1 MKSIAEAYQ
10 ILFKINSFTQI
21 NQLLTIK
28 NQKIMKNFMKLTAI
42 MLGVA
47 MLRDKATDENYNF
60 EAGMKKQE
68 EKDGKVEAS
77 AVTEAKKQIQQEQL
91 ERESREVKRR
101 IQDCEK
107 AVSRAERY
115 GRFASKHKNI
125 MKDFSEGLKKAQAEF
140 ESTGDYKAWDKK
152 YSELTDKKDDA
163 IAKAKEEIFG
173 SRYENIYL

>member
-1 MKSIAEAYQ
+1 
-10 ILFKINSFTQI
+10 
-21 NQLLTIK
+21 
-28 NQKIMKNFMKLTAI
+28 MKNFMNFVGI
-42 MLGVA
+42 MLGA
-47 MLRDKATDENYNF
+47 SMLCDKVTDGNYNF
-60 EAGMKKQE
+60 EAGMKVQE

-152 YSELTDKKDDA
+152 YLDLTDKKDEA
-163 IAKAKEEIFG
+163 IAKAKEEVFG

>member
-1 MKSIAEAYQ
+1 
-10 ILFKINSFTQI
+10 
-21 NQLLTIK
+21 
-28 NQKIMKNFMKLTAI
+28 MKNFMKLTAI
-42 MLGVA
+42 ILGVA

-140 ESTGDYKAWDKK
+140 EATGDYKAWDKK
-152 YSELTDKKDDA
+152 YSELTDKKDEA

>member
-1 MKSIAEAYQ
+1 
-10 ILFKINSFTQI
+10 
-21 NQLLTIK
+21 
-28 NQKIMKNFMKLTAI
+28 MKNFMNLVEI
-42 MLGVA
+42 MLGA
-47 MLRDKATDENYNF
+47 TMLCDKATDEIYNF

-91 ERESREVKRR
+91 ERESREVKCR

-140 ESTGDYKAWDKK
+140 EATGDYKAWDKK
-152 YSELTDKKDDA
+152 YSELTDKKDDT

>member
-1 MKSIAEAYQ
+1 
-10 ILFKINSFTQI
+10 
-21 NQLLTIK
+21 
-28 NQKIMKNFMKLTAI
+28 MKNFMNFVGV
-42 MLGVA
+42 MLGAV
-47 MLRDKATDENYNF
+47 MLCDKATDENYNF

-107 AVSRAERY
+107 TVSRAERY

-140 ESTGDYKAWDKK
+140 EATGDYKAWDKQ
-152 YSELTDKKDDA
+152 YSELTEKKDES
-163 IAKAKEEIFG
+163 IAKAKEEVFG

>member
-1 MKSIAEAYQ
+1 M
-10 ILFKINSFTQI
+10 
-21 NQLLTIK
+21 
-28 NQKIMKNFMKLTAI
+28 NFVGI
-42 MLGVA
+42 MLGAV
-47 MLRDKATDENYNF
+47 MLCDKATDENYNF

-140 ESTGDYKAWDKK
+140 EATGDYKAWDKK

-163 IAKAKEEIFG
+163 ITKAKEEIFG

>member
-1 MKSIAEAYQ
+1 MKK
-10 ILFKINSFTQI
+10 F
-21 NQLLTIK
+21 
-28 NQKIMKNFMKLTAI
+28 MNFVGI
-42 MLGVA
+42 MLGAV
-47 MLRDKATDENYNF
+47 MLCDKATDENYNF

-91 ERESREVKRR
+91 EYESREVKRR

-152 YSELTDKKDDA
+152 YLDLTGKKDES
-163 IAKAKEEIFG
+163 IAKAKEEVFG

>member
-1 MKSIAEAYQ
+1 
-10 ILFKINSFTQI
+10 
-21 NQLLTIK
+21 
-28 NQKIMKNFMKLTAI
+28 MKNFMNFVGI
-42 MLGVA
+42 MLGAV
-47 MLRDKATDENYNF
+47 MLCDKATDENYNF

-91 ERESREVKRR
+91 ERESREVKYR

>member
-1 MKSIAEAYQ
+1 
-10 ILFKINSFTQI
+10 
-21 NQLLTIK
+21 
-28 NQKIMKNFMKLTAI
+28 MKNFMKLTAI

-91 ERESREVKRR
+91 ERESREVKHR

-140 ESTGDYKAWDKK
+140 EATGDYKAWDKK

>member
-1 MKSIAEAYQ
+1 
-10 ILFKINSFTQI
+10 
-21 NQLLTIK
+21 
-28 NQKIMKNFMKLTAI
+28 MKNFMNLVGI
-42 MLGVA
+42 MLGA
-47 MLRDKATDENYNF
+47 SMLCDKVTDEGYNF

-125 MKDFSEGLKKAQAEF
+125 MKDFSEGLKKAQTEF
-140 ESTGDYKAWDKK
+140 EATGDYKAWDKK
-152 YSELTDKKDDA
+152 YSELTDKKDEA
-163 IAKAKEEIFG
+163 IAKAKEEVFG

>member
-1 MKSIAEAYQ
+1 
-10 ILFKINSFTQI
+10 
-21 NQLLTIK
+21 
-28 NQKIMKNFMKLTAI
+28 MKNFMNFVGI
-42 MLGVA
+42 MLSAV
-47 MLRDKATDENYNF
+47 MLCDKATDENYNF

-140 ESTGDYKAWDKK
+140 EATGDYKAWDKK

>member
-1 MKSIAEAYQ
+1 
-10 ILFKINSFTQI
+10 
-21 NQLLTIK
+21 
-28 NQKIMKNFMKLTAI
+28 MKNFMNFVGI
-42 MLGVA
+42 MLGTI
-47 MLRDKATDENYNF
+47 MLCDKATDENYNF

-77 AVTEAKKQIQQEQL
+77 AVTEAKKQIQQL

>member
-1 MKSIAEAYQ
+1 
-10 ILFKINSFTQI
+10 
-21 NQLLTIK
+21 
-28 NQKIMKNFMKLTAI
+28 MKNFMNFVGI
-42 MLGVA
+42 MLGAV
-47 MLRDKATDENYNF
+47 MLCDKATDENYNF

-107 AVSRAERY
+107 TVSRAERY

-140 ESTGDYKAWDKK
+140 EATGDYKAWDKK

>member
-1 MKSIAEAYQ
+1 
-10 ILFKINSFTQI
+10 
-21 NQLLTIK
+21 
-28 NQKIMKNFMKLTAI
+28 MKNFMNLTAI
-42 MLGVA
+42 MLGIA
-47 MLRDKATDENYNF
+47 MLRDKATDGAYNF

-91 ERESREVKRR
+91 ERDSREVKRR

-125 MKDFSEGLKKAQAEF
+125 MKDFSESLKKAQAEF
-140 ESTGDYKAWDKK
+140 EATGDYKAWDKQ
-152 YSELTDKKDDA
+152 YSELTEKKDES
-163 IAKAKEEIFG
+163 IAKAKGEVFG

>member
-1 MKSIAEAYQ
+1 
-10 ILFKINSFTQI
+10 
-21 NQLLTIK
+21 
-28 NQKIMKNFMKLTAI
+28 MKNFMNFVGI
-42 MLGVA
+42 MLGAV
-47 MLRDKATDENYNF
+47 MLCDKATDENYNF

-91 ERESREVKRR
+91 ERDSREVKRR

-125 MKDFSEGLKKAQAEF
+125 MKDFSESLKKAQAEF
-140 ESTGDYKAWDKK
+140 EATGDYKAWDKK
-152 YSELTDKKDDA
+152 YSELTDKKDEA
-163 IAKAKEEIFG
+163 ITKAKEEVFG
-173 SRYENIYL
+173 SRYESIYL

>member
-1 MKSIAEAYQ
+1 
-10 ILFKINSFTQI
+10 
-21 NQLLTIK
+21 
-28 NQKIMKNFMKLTAI
+28 MKNFMKLTAI

-140 ESTGDYKAWDKK
+140 ESTGDYKVWDKK
-152 YSELTDKKDDA
+152 YSELTNKKDDA

>member
-1 MKSIAEAYQ
+1 
-10 ILFKINSFTQI
+10 
-21 NQLLTIK
+21 
-28 NQKIMKNFMKLTAI
+28 MKNFMNPEGI
-42 MLGVA
+42 MLGA
-47 MLRDKATDENYNF
+47 TMLCDKATDGSYNF
-60 EAGMKKQE
+60 EAGMKAQE

-140 ESTGDYKAWDKK
+140 EATGDYKAWDKK
-152 YSELTDKKDDA
+152 YSELTDKKDEA
-163 IAKAKEEIFG
+163 IAKAKEEVFG

>member
-1 MKSIAEAYQ
+1 
-10 ILFKINSFTQI
+10 
-21 NQLLTIK
+21 
-28 NQKIMKNFMKLTAI
+28 MKNFMNFVGI
-42 MLGVA
+42 MLGAV
-47 MLRDKATDENYNF
+47 MLCDKATDENYNF

-140 ESTGDYKAWDKK
+140 EATGDYKAWDKK

>member
-1 MKSIAEAYQ
+1 
-10 ILFKINSFTQI
+10 
-21 NQLLTIK
+21 
-28 NQKIMKNFMKLTAI
+28 MKNFMNFVGI
-42 MLGVA
+42 MLGA
-47 MLRDKATDENYNF
+47 SMLCDKVTDGGYNF
-60 EAGMKKQE
+60 EAGMKHQE

-77 AVTEAKKQIQQEQL
+77 AVTEAKKQIQQE
-91 ERESREVKRR
+91 KRR

>member
-1 MKSIAEAYQ
+1 
-10 ILFKINSFTQI
+10 
-21 NQLLTIK
+21 
-28 NQKIMKNFMKLTAI
+28 MKNFMNFVGI
-42 MLGVA
+42 MLGAV
-47 MLRDKATDENYNF
+47 MLCDKATDENYNF

-140 ESTGDYKAWDKK
+140 EATGDYKAWDKK
-152 YSELTDKKDDA
+152 YSELTDKKDEA
-163 IAKAKEEIFG
+163 IAKAKEEVFG
-173 SRYENIYL
+173 SRYEDIYL

>member
-1 MKSIAEAYQ
+1 
-10 ILFKINSFTQI
+10 
-21 NQLLTIK
+21 
-28 NQKIMKNFMKLTAI
+28 MKNFMNPEGI
-42 MLGVA
+42 MLGA
-47 MLRDKATDENYNF
+47 TMLCDKATDGSYNF
-60 EAGMKKQE
+60 EAGMKAQE

-140 ESTGDYKAWDKK
+140 EATGDYKAWDKK

>member
-1 MKSIAEAYQ
+1 
-10 ILFKINSFTQI
+10 
-21 NQLLTIK
+21 
-28 NQKIMKNFMKLTAI
+28 MKNFMNFVGI
-42 MLGVA
+42 MLGAV
-47 MLRDKATDENYNF
+47 MLCDKATDENYNF

-125 MKDFSEGLKKAQAEF
+125 MKDFSEGLKKAQTVF

>member
-1 MKSIAEAYQ
+1 
-10 ILFKINSFTQI
+10 
-21 NQLLTIK
+21 
-28 NQKIMKNFMKLTAI
+28 MKNFMKLTAI

-91 ERESREVKRR
+91 ERESREVKHR

-140 ESTGDYKAWDKK
+140 EATGDYKAWDKK
-152 YSELTDKKDDA
+152 YSELTDKKDEA
-163 IAKAKEEIFG
+163 IAKAKEEVFG

>member
-1 MKSIAEAYQ
+1 
-10 ILFKINSFTQI
+10 
-21 NQLLTIK
+21 
-28 NQKIMKNFMKLTAI
+28 MKNFMNFVGI
-42 MLGVA
+42 MLGAV
-47 MLRDKATDENYNF
+47 MLCDKATDENYNF

-91 ERESREVKRR
+91 ECESREVKRR

-152 YSELTDKKDDA
+152 YLELTDKKDDA

>member
-1 MKSIAEAYQ
+1 
-10 ILFKINSFTQI
+10 
-21 NQLLTIK
+21 
-28 NQKIMKNFMKLTAI
+28 MKNFMNFVGI
-42 MLGVA
+42 MLGAV
-47 MLRDKATDENYNF
+47 MLCDKATDENYNF

-91 ERESREVKRR
+91 ERESREVKHR

-140 ESTGDYKAWDKK
+140 EATGNYKAWDKK
-152 YSELTDKKDDA
+152 YSELTDKKDEA
-163 IAKAKEEIFG
+163 IAKAKEEVFG

>member
-1 MKSIAEAYQ
+1 
-10 ILFKINSFTQI
+10 
-21 NQLLTIK
+21 
-28 NQKIMKNFMKLTAI
+28 MKNFMKLTAI

-47 MLRDKATDENYNF
+47 ILCDKATDENYNF

-91 ERESREVKRR
+91 ERESREVKHR

-107 AVSRAERY
+107 TVSRAERY

-125 MKDFSEGLKKAQAEF
+125 MKDFSEGLKKAQTEF

-152 YSELTDKKDDA
+152 YLELTDKKDDA

>member
-1 MKSIAEAYQ
+1 
-10 ILFKINSFTQI
+10 
-21 NQLLTIK
+21 
-28 NQKIMKNFMKLTAI
+28 MKNFMNFEGI
-42 MLGVA
+42 MLGAA
-47 MLRDKATDENYNF
+47 MLCDKVTDEGYNF
-60 EAGMKKQE
+60 EAGMKAQE
-68 EKDGKVEAS
+68 EKDSKVEAA
-77 AVTEAKKQIQQEQL
+77 AVAEAKKQIQQEQL
-91 ERESREVKRR
+91 ERESCEVKRR

>member
-1 MKSIAEAYQ
+1 
-10 ILFKINSFTQI
+10 
-21 NQLLTIK
+21 
-28 NQKIMKNFMKLTAI
+28 MKNFMKLTAI

-125 MKDFSEGLKKAQAEF
+125 MKDFSEGLKKAQAQF
-140 ESTGDYKAWDKK
+140 EATGDYKAWDKK
-152 YSELTDKKDDA
+152 YSELTDKKDEA
-163 IAKAKEEIFG
+163 IAKAKEEVFG

>member
-1 MKSIAEAYQ
+1 
-10 ILFKINSFTQI
+10 
-21 NQLLTIK
+21 
-28 NQKIMKNFMKLTAI
+28 MKNFMNFIGI
-42 MLGVA
+42 MLGAV
-47 MLRDKATDENYNF
+47 MLCDKATDENYNF

-140 ESTGDYKAWDKK
+140 EATGDYKAWDKK

>member
-1 MKSIAEAYQ
+1 
-10 ILFKINSFTQI
+10 
-21 NQLLTIK
+21 
-28 NQKIMKNFMKLTAI
+28 MKNFINLTAI
-42 MLGVA
+42 VLGIA
-47 MLRDKATDENYNF
+47 MLRDKATDGAYNF

-91 ERESREVKRR
+91 ERDSREVKRR

-125 MKDFSEGLKKAQAEF
+125 MKDFSESLKKAQSEF
-140 ESTGDYKAWDKK
+140 EATGDYKAWDKK
-152 YSELTDKKDDA
+152 YSELTDKKDEA
-163 IAKAKEEIFG
+163 IAKAKEEVFG
-173 SRYENIYL
+173 SRCENIYL

>member
-1 MKSIAEAYQ
+1 
-10 ILFKINSFTQI
+10 
-21 NQLLTIK
+21 
-28 NQKIMKNFMKLTAI
+28 MKNFMNFVGI
-42 MLGVA
+42 MLGAV
-47 MLRDKATDENYNF
+47 MLCDKATDENYNF

-107 AVSRAERY
+107 AVSKAERY

-140 ESTGDYKAWDKK
+140 EATGNYKAWDKK

>member
-1 MKSIAEAYQ
+1 
-10 ILFKINSFTQI
+10 
-21 NQLLTIK
+21 
-28 NQKIMKNFMKLTAI
+28 MKNFMESTTI
-42 MLGVA
+42 MSGVA

-140 ESTGDYKAWDKK
+140 EATGDYKAWDKK

-163 IAKAKEEIFG
+163 IAKAKEEVFG

>member
-1 MKSIAEAYQ
+1 
-10 ILFKINSFTQI
+10 
-21 NQLLTIK
+21 
-28 NQKIMKNFMKLTAI
+28 MKNFMNFVGI
-42 MLGVA
+42 MLGAV
-47 MLRDKATDENYNF
+47 MLCDKATDENYNF

-91 ERESREVKRR
+91 ERESHEVKRR

-140 ESTGDYKAWDKK
+140 EATGDYKAWDKK
-152 YSELTDKKDDA
+152 YSELTDKKNDA

>member
-1 MKSIAEAYQ
+1 
-10 ILFKINSFTQI
+10 
-21 NQLLTIK
+21 
-28 NQKIMKNFMKLTAI
+28 MKNFMKLTAI
-42 MLGVA
+42 MLGAV
-47 MLRDKATDENYNF
+47 MLCDKATDENYNF

>member
-1 MKSIAEAYQ
+1 
-10 ILFKINSFTQI
+10 
-21 NQLLTIK
+21 
-28 NQKIMKNFMKLTAI
+28 MKNFMNFVGI
-42 MLGVA
+42 MLGA
-47 MLRDKATDENYNF
+47 SMLCDKVTDGNYNF
-60 EAGMKKQE
+60 EAGMKAQE
-68 EKDGKVEAS
+68 EKDGKVEAA
-77 AVTEAKKQIQQEQL
+77 AVAEAKKQIQQEQL

-107 AVSRAERY
+107 AVFRAERY

-152 YSELTDKKDDA
+152 YSELTDKKDEA
-163 IAKAKEEIFG
+163 IAKAKEEVFG